1 MKACILIVDDEIEIR
16 EMLSRHFKLMG
27 YDTETAGSV
36 DEAVDV
42 LNRKMIQVVI
52 SDIMMPG
59 KTGIELLPIIHD
71 NFPMIRVIMITG
83 YVTLENALACMRKG
97 ADTCIFKPL
106 GDLEELDEAVK
117 RVYDWHV
124 RWQEK
129 LRSLQRMKTGGGGTS
144 YE

>member
-1 MKACILIVDDEIEIR
+1 MKARILIVDDEKEIR
-16 EMLSRHFKLMG
+16 DMLSRHYKFNG

-36 DEAVDV
+36 DDALEI
-42 LNRKMIQVVI
+42 LNTKMIQVVV

-59 KTGIELLPIIHD
+59 KTGIDLLKSIHE
-71 NFPMIRVIMITG
+71 NFPMIRVVMITG

-106 GDLEELDEAVK
+106 GDLEELDEAVL
-117 RVYDWHV
+117 RSVEWNE

-129 LRSLQRMKTGGGGTS
+129 LRSLQRMKSGGLDH
-144 YE
+144 E